1 MKKIKDMSEGFTSSY
16 SWPKEE
22 RILLLST
29 YLQVLGN
36 IKNKKVLD
44 LGCGTGWITKIIS
57 KDAKSV
63 LGIDISE
70 RMIDFAKINNKS
82 SNLNYKLLDLVKL
95 NEVEKFDIITSSL
108 TLHLI
113 TPHSILVNL
122 LKKCNNYLEDDG
134 SVVILVPHPCFI
146 DRNNRPYSKFILSSN
161 FNYFK
166 QEQKYKVNLKTEK
179 SNLEFFSNFYNLQG
193 FFDAFKKAGFVVSE
207 LFESSVPDFAIE
219 KYANLWTQELKFP
232 FHILFKLKKVKK

>member
-63 LGIDISE
+63 L
-70 RMIDFAKINNKS
+70 
-82 SNLNYKLLDLVKL
+82 
-95 NEVEKFDIITSSL
+95 
-108 TLHLI
+108 
-113 TPHSILVNL
+113 
-122 LKKCNNYLEDDG
+122 
-134 SVVILVPHPCFI
+134 
-146 DRNNRPYSKFILSSN
+146 
-161 FNYFK
+161 
-166 QEQKYKVNLKTEK
+166 
-179 SNLEFFSNFYNLQG
+179 
-193 FFDAFKKAGFVVSE
+193 
-207 LFESSVPDFAIE
+207 
-219 KYANLWTQELKFP
+219 
-232 FHILFKLKKVKK
+232 